1 MIREI
6 KESGPV
12 RGRVRVPGSKSI
24 TNRALVCAALAR
36 GETLLANASDS
47 DDSALMIT
55 ALDQLGVLARRTD
68 RGLLVRGS
76 EGRLFAPRYPIS
88 VGNAG
93 TTLRFL
99 LSLAA
104 LAEGTTV
111 LEGSERMANRPNDEL
126 LEALRAQGVSLR
138 QNAARYEVGGTGLR
152 GGELHLHAAKSSQF
166 LSSLLLVAPYAKA
179 DMRIMVEGPLASESY
194 VGMTCG
200 IMQEFGV
207 EVHGSAGRGY
217 HVPAGR
223 PYVSCTMAVE
233 ADASSA
239 SYPLAAAAITGGEIF
254 VEGFCLSSLQGD
266 AAIVDILRR
275 MGCVVEERSG
285 GMMARGPAVLRGID
299 LDMNRFPD
307 LVPTVVS
314 VALFADGLT
323 RIRNVAHLRFKESDR
338 LAALAEELRRLGARI
353 EVTSDGLEVSPTVL
367 HGARLDPHDDH
378 RLAMSFAVIGL
389 GVAGVVVENPDCVR
403 KSYPEFWTEFHR
415 MYL

>member
-1 MIREI
+1 M
-6 KESGPV
+6 
-12 RGRVRVPGSKSI
+12 PGSKSI

-47 DDSALMIT
+47 DDSALMIA
-55 ALDQLGVLARRTD
+55 ALDQLGVLARRAE
-68 RGLLVRGS
+68 RGLIVRGS
-76 EGRLFAPRYPIS
+76 EGRLFAPRYPIR

-104 LAEGTTV
+104 LAQGTTV
-111 LEGSERMANRPNDEL
+111 LEGSERMASRPNDDL

-138 QNAARYEVGGTGLR
+138 QTPGSARYEVEGTGLR
-152 GGELHLHAAKSSQF
+152 GGELRVHAEKSSQF
-166 LSSLLLVAPYAKA
+166 LSSLLLVAPYAKD
-179 DMRIMVEGPLASESY
+179 DMRIMVDGSLASETY

-200 IMQEFGV
+200 IMERFGV
-207 EVHGSAGRGY
+207 EVHGSAGEGY
-217 HVPAGR
+217 HVTAGR
-223 PYVSCTMAVE
+223 RYTSCTMAVE

-254 VEGFCLSSLQGD
+254 VEGFSLPSLQGD
-266 AAIVDILRR
+266 AAIADILRR
-275 MGCVVEERSG
+275 MGCVVEEHSG
-285 GMMARGPAVLRGID
+285 GMTARGPAVLRGID
-299 LDMNRFPD
+299 LDMNRVPD

-314 VALFADGLT
+314 MALFAEGST

-353 EVTSDGLEVSPTVL
+353 EVTSDGLEVHPAAL
-367 HGARLDPHDDH
+367 HGAQLDPHDDH

-389 GVAGVVVENPDCVR
+389 MVAGVAVENPDCVR
-403 KSYPEFWTEFHR
+403 KSYPEFWTEFHA
-415 MYL
+415 MYS